1 MLNWGSGWRQ
11 PEQPSLLGTG
21 LSAMAGVQG
30 MRITLAE
37 EPHFGLYEGDRVAG
51 YLILEEL
58 KMGAVTEV
66 YRALDERTGREVI
79 LKRLASE
86 ADEIDRSLFERE
98 VSILRSLDHP
108 RIPRAGAL
116 FEASGSVAFT
126 LDRVPGETLKEE
138 LDRQGPFSREQVIQ
152 VLQEVL
158 SVLAYLHGQTPVV
171 LHRDLKPQNLL
182 RSPGGVMVL
191 DFGIARRGL
200 RAKLEVQVPDLT
212 RAHTVGYAPPE
223 QSIGL
228 EAFPQSDLY
237 ALAATALY
245 LWTGEHPIRHWDAAS
260 GRMRVPHAP
269 DAGLAGLLDW
279 MLVPGVAERCPS
291 AERALEAL
299 RGLPPV

>member
-1 MLNWGSGWRQ
+1 MLNWGSAWRQ

-21 LSAMAGVQG
+21 MPAMPGIQG
-30 MRITLAE
+30 MRVSLTE
-37 EPHFGLYEGDRVAG
+37 EAHFGLYEGDRVAG
-51 YLILEEL
+51 YLILAEL
-58 KMGAVTEV
+58 KLGAVTEV

-98 VSILRSLDHP
+98 VDILRSLDHP
-108 RIPRAGAL
+108 RIPKAGAM
-116 FEASGSVAFT
+116 FEISGSVAFT
-126 LDRVPGETLKEE
+126 LDRVEGETLKEE
-138 LDRQGPFSREQVIQ
+138 LDRQGPFSRAQVSQ
-152 VLQEVL
+152 VMHEVL
-158 SVLAYLHGQTPVV
+158 SVLAYLHGQSPVV

-182 RSPGGVMVL
+182 RAPGGVMVL

-200 RAKLEVQVPDLT
+200 RAKQEAQVPDLT

-245 LWTGEHPIRHWDAAS
+245 LWTGEHPIRHWAAAS
-260 GRMRVPHAP
+260 GRMRVPKGLEP
-269 DAGLAGLLDW
+269 GLAGLLEW
-279 MLVPGVAERCPS
+279 MLAPGVAERCPS
-291 AERALEAL
+291 AERAIEAL
-299 RGLPPV
+299 QGLPPV